1 VADALIF
8 PWDRLTAQ
16 GRRVGRRPTVVPD
29 NAVVPYP
36 VAMTL
41 GTRQYLWKRRCPQ
54 CRRVRVYL
62 AQKTSCSTGC
72 GHAMSAWRRP
82 HQDRKLRAIQKLAVR
97 ARLAKMEARI
107 ADRVQGLT
115 AVEAYRLGYDIG
127 YATGHAGARKGCT
140 RLRDKAGAA

>member
-1 VADALIF
+1 VPDAITF
-8 PWDRLTAQ
+8 PWDRHTPR
-16 GRRVGRRPTVVPD
+16 GCRIGRRPVAIPAG
-29 NAVVPYP
+29 AVLPFP

-41 GTRQYLWKRRCPQ
+41 RTRQYLWKRRCPQ

-62 AQKTSCSTGC
+62 AQKTSCSMAC

-115 AVEAYRLGYDIG
+115 AVEAYRLGYDTG